1 MHTVRLVAVLV
12 EDKAGELA
20 RATTI
25 LAEAG
30 INVRWVGIAS
40 GERFGVIRFLVD
52 RTELA
57 HTALLGHGWT
67 VSLNEVLAVEV
78 EDRPGG
84 LAHVADV
91 LARNG
96 VNVVNAS
103 GFVVASGKHA
113 VLIIEVDDVDGAQRL
128 LKAKHLRLL
137 TEEEL
142 VRL

>member
-1 MHTVRLVAVLV
+1 MHRVRLVAVLV

-20 RATTI
+20 RATAI

-30 INVRWVGIAS
+30 VNVRWVGIAS

-57 HTALLGHGWT
+57 HAALLGQGMT

-84 LAHVADV
+84 LARVAEV

-96 VNVVNAS
+96 VNMVNAS
-103 GFVVASGKHA
+103 GFVVASGKRA
-113 VLIIEVDDVDGAQRL
+113 VLIIEVDDVDGAQRA